1 MKLKECFVTHD
12 MSGEQV
18 MVSTDT
24 MLFSGLV
31 RSNKTAAAIVDC
43 LQTETTKE
51 QIVDTLLQKYE
62 VDKER
67 LSNDVNIIL
76 SKLKKIGALED

>member
-1 MKLKECFVTHD
+1 MKLKECFVTHT

-24 MLFSGLV
+24 MQFSGLV
-31 RSNKTAAAIVDC
+31 RSNKTAADIVDC
-43 LQTETTKE
+43 LQKETSKE
-51 QIVDTLLQKYE
+51 QIVEYLFQKYE

-67 LSNDVNIIL
+67 LSRDVDKIL
-76 SKLKKIGALED
+76 ETLRKIGALED